1 MHEKL
6 TLVPVSFYMMGASCG
21 MSACSCSVRYQS
33 VWKHAAAAAWSLM
46 LHPES
51 EDDGRK
57 NENSPLVDS
66 TLQKKDIYILYVFHF
81 SRSKMYN
88 NAHWLK
94 HKKIH
99 VQ

>member
-66 TLQKKDIYILYVFHF
+66 TLQKKIFIF
-81 SRSKMYN
+81 
-88 NAHWLK
+88 
-94 HKKIH
+94 
-99 VQ
+99 